1 MAEPITQSQLN
12 ALERAVDSV
21 FGKLG
26 IDVDFTRH
34 FLDRVNDERNMRQI
48 TLREL
53 GEIFAKEY
61 RKWGTRISKMPVD
74 AEAVMKDL
82 SSAINIPFVLNPKG
96 GEKKLVA
103 KTVMRKKNFMS
114 PDPTLPVESVG
125 TGAFTPESVRASW
138 ESYQQIDEIRDPREA
153 ILQKALTYLDQKVKG
168 KSARPGQER
177 LGGQSLGSYAFDI
190 VREFNLAGIATA
202 RELATMYRDWHGDS
216 VVREGWMESNM
227 YYLDEVVNTTAEAID
242 HVSAG
247 KNEKWGMDGDHI
259 SKKDAPKGTV
269 LATFDDFKVI
279 RADNMP
285 NWQGTAL
292 AIMDGKTVAGTIGL
306 KDEDDAVAGI
316 QKDTIQISTSVISK
330 SYEGK
335 AIMYRTY
342 VALIKA
348 GYSLISDSTQS
359 KGGQAIWAKLAK
371 TPGVYVYAIQY
382 GDAKYNSPSD
392 VKYNKEKVV
401 DPKGKKIRYYDV
413 NPNDITDA
421 NTEVYIDSSA
431 RAEYESL
438 ETQATALEKKRKL
451 LDRKFKATDKS
462 KVDVIKNLRDQDSM
476 IKTEIEKIYKD
487 MAAIEQSMENNMSG
501 AKTHLMATAKKKQ
514 K

>member
-114 PDPTLPVESVG
+114 PDPTLPVESVETG
-125 TGAFTPESVRASW
+125 SQVRGSEPTPRKRRPTSGGETPHPMRGRLVGEDFDQPPLDATTPSIAQVAQKHGVSEDDMLDRVEAGMRVEMEHTSDMQAAMEIALDHLNEQPDYYERLSQVETGAFTPEGVRASW

-168 KSARPGQER
+168 KAARPGQR

-227 YYLDEVVNTTAEAID
+227 YYLDEVVTT
-242 HVSAG
+242 
-247 KNEKWGMDGDHI
+247 
-259 SKKDAPKGTV
+259 
-269 LATFDDFKVI
+269 
-279 RADNMP
+279 
-285 NWQGTAL
+285 
-292 AIMDGKTVAGTIGL
+292 
-306 KDEDDAVAGI
+306 
-316 QKDTIQISTSVISK
+316 
-330 SYEGK
+330 
-335 AIMYRTY
+335 
-342 VALIKA
+342 
-348 GYSLISDSTQS
+348 
-359 KGGQAIWAKLAK
+359 
-371 TPGVYVYAIQY
+371 
-382 GDAKYNSPSD
+382 
-392 VKYNKEKVV
+392 
-401 DPKGKKIRYYDV
+401 
-413 NPNDITDA
+413 
-421 NTEVYIDSSA
+421 
-431 RAEYESL
+431 
-438 ETQATALEKKRKL
+438 
-451 LDRKFKATDKS
+451 DR
-462 KVDVIKNLRDQDSM
+462 
-476 IKTEIEKIYKD
+476 
-487 MAAIEQSMENNMSG
+487 
-501 AKTHLMATAKKKQ
+501 KKQ
-514 K
+514 KPRNK